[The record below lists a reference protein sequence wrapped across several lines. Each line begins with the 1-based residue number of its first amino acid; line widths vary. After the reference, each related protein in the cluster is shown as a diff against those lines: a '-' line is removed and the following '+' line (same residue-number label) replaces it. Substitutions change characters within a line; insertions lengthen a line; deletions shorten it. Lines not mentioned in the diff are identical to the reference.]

1 MIEMTTYTKIY
12 GRYAVNADKVDTVI
26 LYDGITKQQ
35 LPSDAQI
42 NLPVSD
48 IQKMFEQAYNRKGD
62 SDTFDN

>member
-1 MIEMTTYTKIY
+1 MTTYTKIY
-12 GRYAVNADKVDTVI
+12 GRYAVNDDYKYTVI
-26 LYDGITKQQ
+26 LYDGITNQQ

-62 SDTFDN
+62 SDIFDN